1 MHREEGYLHGRELDK
16 AEGDNGGEESDRRD
30 EIQGTVFLA
39 NGIACTWVRDKRGH
53 AESSV
58 CSHLQKWSSA
68 LAEYICIVGLECLLP
83 LGRLERLLVSE
94 GYIASPFTHL
104 IMSLHF
110 KGFLQ
115 ALGQKSSNC

>member
-39 NGIACTWVRDKRGH
+39 NGIACTWVREKRGH

-68 LAEYICIVGLECLLP
+68 LAELHYLYSRTGMSSASWEVRATAGL
-83 LGRLERLLVSE
+83 
-94 GYIASPFTHL
+94 
-104 IMSLHF
+104 
-110 KGFLQ
+110 
-115 ALGQKSSNC
+115 